1 MKKIFMRF
9 LINQR
14 GASLFLF
21 ALILPVILGFAA
33 LAVDIGNV
41 YVHKSQLQN
50 MTDAS
55 VLAAAKV
62 YSEDSS
68 TDVRAIAQSYID
80 KNLQN
85 NAGYNHPDFKTA
97 GDPYIINDGS
107 STKLRL
113 TLVDTVP
120 MYLIKVLGIN
130 NINISATATAKI
142 IPDSWPFTDLVNFT
156 ESMTVE
162 NGFKNG
168 TYNTT
173 FDGRIVYNAD
183 PLNIDYGNVPA
194 VASLFTYAHGEN
206 HPLLDVKPEVT
217 ETQLVHGHQTATFDK
232 SNLNIATINTVVE
245 EGINYIYWVSDTAQK
260 LNFHTPVFGDTDSNL
275 VNKPIYIIYKGNAEN
290 VEFNFSSSTGRP
302 VVLFY
307 LGTHTLNITSP
318 GNADVNFR
326 GVVYAPN
333 ATVISHQ
340 NGQQFHGS
348 IYAKNFSAVTYGN
361 FYYDSFDGAIGNTV
375 SLTPD

>member
-21 ALILPVILGFAA
+21 ALILPVIIGIAA
-33 LAVDIGNV
+33 LAIDIGNV

-62 YSEDSS
+62 YSEDSA
-68 TDVRAIAQSYID
+68 TDVRAVAQSYMN

-85 NAGYNHPDFKTA
+85 NAGYNHPDFSTA
-97 GDPYIINDGS
+97 GDPYIINDGG

-130 NINISATATAKI
+130 NINIHATATAKI
-142 IPDSWPFTDLVNFT
+142 IPDNWPFTDLVNFT

-162 NGFKNG
+162 NGFKAG
-168 TYNTT
+168 AYQTT
-173 FDGRIVYNAD
+173 FDGRIVYNQD
-183 PLNIDYGNVPA
+183 PLTIAYGNDNGA
-194 VASLFTYAHGEN
+194 ASLFDYAHN
-206 HPLLDVKPEVT
+206 AVHPLLDEKPIIT
-217 ETQLVHGHQTATFDK
+217 ENQLVNGHRTATFEK
-232 SNLNIATINTVVE
+232 SNLNIATINTVVAD
-245 EGINYIYWVSDTAQK
+245 GINYIYWVSDTAQK
-260 LNFHTPVFGDTDSNL
+260 LNFHTPVYGDTDSNL
-275 VNKPIYIIYKGNAEN
+275 VNKPIYIIYKGNAES
-290 VEFNFSSSTGRP
+290 VDFNFSSDTVRP

-318 GNADVNFR
+318 GNADVNYR
-326 GVVYAPN
+326 GVVYAPY
-333 ATVISHQ
+333 ADVISHQ